1 MRAQQTVSEMVVESL
16 ARQAQALSERSG
28 QPFEEAI
35 EEVLKTHAG
44 YRLAELADGPHRHEK
59 AAEWQ
64 AGLLADRHAQRRAHL
79 RILRERA
86 RHWGRAQIVAGTLHG
101 PGRGHGWAGGVP
113 RPVTAE
119 VYPPGG
125 LNRGRT
131 AEATPGKALKA

>member
-35 EEVLKTHAG
+35 EEVLKTPAG

-64 AGLLADRHAQRRAHL
+64 AGLLADRQAQRRAHL
-79 RILRERA
+79 RISSENGHGTGEELKSWLA
-86 RHWGRAQIVAGTLHG
+86 RYMDQVEGTDGRAEYH
-101 PGRGHGWAGGVP
+101 
-113 RPVTAE
+113 
-119 VYPPGG
+119 
-125 LNRGRT
+125 
-131 AEATPGKALKA
+131 ALLRQRFTRLEG